1 MQIAAMSRKQP
12 ANVIALPG
20 SEPSRFEDRAETH
33 RLMIIGLL
41 NDQTHRWPV
50 GHVCFPLVRAGTPLQ
65 TQVSPAGPS
74 FGQSVLGDLQFAQVF
89 GTRAH
94 VRPALARG
102 QPGGRETTVVN
113 LAASAAL
120 DGARVLL
127 ADMDKQGSATRW
139 A

>member
-1 MQIAAMSRKQP
+1 MACGP
-12 ANVIALPG
+12 C
-20 SEPSRFEDRAETH
+20 
-33 RLMIIGLL
+33 LL
-41 NDQTHRWPV
+41 
-50 GHVCFPLVRAGTPLQ
+50 RAGEGWN
-65 TQVSPAGPS
+65 SASDAGFACRPS

-120 DGARVLL
+120 DGERVLL

>member
-1 MQIAAMSRKQP
+1 MAGGP
-12 ANVIALPG
+12 C
-20 SEPSRFEDRAETH
+20 
-33 RLMIIGLL
+33 LL
-41 NDQTHRWPV
+41 
-50 GHVCFPLVRAGTPLQ
+50 
-65 TQVSPAGPS
+65 PAGKGWNSASDAGFACRPS

-120 DGARVLL
+120 DGERVLL
-127 ADMDKQGSATRW
+127 ADMDKQGVSYAVGLITPPTNGDLANALVGSTALDSIGSPTLQGPRVE
-139 A
+139 